1 MLIDSL
7 PIVLAKNSRSSKA
20 NVARELADKGYY
32 SSKKMCYYG
41 VKLHVIGTVRT
52 GTLPLVV
59 GLTQASCHDLKA
71 FLPIVKNFRDA
82 EFFGDKAYCDS
93 DLQTELKALN
103 NVMLITP
110 IKKKRHKLS

>member
-1 MLIDSL
+1 MF
-7 PIVLAKNSRSSKA
+7 
-20 NVARELADKGYY
+20 
-32 SSKKMCYYG
+32 YYG

-52 GTLPLVV
+52 GTLPLPLLV

-71 FLPIVKNFRDA
+71 FSPIVKNFRDA

-103 NVMLITP
+103 NVILITP
-110 IKKKRHKLS
+110 KLDTRKN